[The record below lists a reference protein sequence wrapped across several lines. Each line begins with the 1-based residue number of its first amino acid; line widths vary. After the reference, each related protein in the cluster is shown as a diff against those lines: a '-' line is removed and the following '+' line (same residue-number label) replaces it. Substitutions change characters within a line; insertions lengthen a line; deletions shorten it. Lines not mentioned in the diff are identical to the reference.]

1 MWSIDRLSG
10 HTTPSASPPP
20 PMNRNLP
27 RRPSHL
33 VPSPV
38 GGRPPFNPRSSS
50 LSLVSNDSTT
60 SLLSSSRR
68 PNGSS
73 LKQSN
78 TVVDAPDPLKVLG
91 KLLDNGE
98 GVASPSAN
106 GHRGANGIATS
117 IIEED
122 DEAEWDFGGLSLQDI
137 VAGEPF
143 DVEDAHVYKS
153 QTIDECTCTTH
164 HSLKLQLLIAP

>member
-1 MWSIDRLSG
+1 MWSLDRLSG

-20 PMNRNLP
+20 QLNRNPNLP

-50 LSLVSNDSTT
+50 LSLVSNDSNT
-60 SLLSSSRR
+60 SLLSSRR
-68 PNGSS
+68 PNGSN
-73 LKQSN
+73 LKQ
-78 TVVDAPDPLKVLG
+78 TVTPPNVPDPLEVLG

-98 GVASPSAN
+98 ATKSPFAKDQTAAN
-106 GHRGANGIATS
+106 GAVTS
-117 IIEED
+117 IREED
-122 DEAEWDFGGLSLQDI
+122 DEGEWDFGGLSLQDI

-143 DVEDAHVYKS
+143 DIEDEYVYKS
-153 QTIDECTCTTH
+153 QTLEECMCVTH
-164 HSLKLQLLIAP
+164 QFTIPNC